1 MEGACGLGLRK
12 PFSLFSKGNAS
23 PLLPWEMGGLLRRLY
38 RQVCRRGCAA
48 GMLRPKGRAEPGA
61 FVCCKA
67 FPVEWGFSLQG
78 ILGP

>member
-1 MEGACGLGLRK
+1 MSFGLTQAFF
-12 PFSLFSKGNAS
+12 PFFFFAKGSAL
-23 PLLPWEMGGLLRRLY
+23 PLLPWEM
-38 RQVCRRGCAA
+38 GCAA

>member
-1 MEGACGLGLRK
+1 MSFGLTQAFF
-12 PFSLFSKGNAS
+12 PFFFFAKGSAL
-23 PLLPWEMGGLLRRLY
+23 PLLPWEMGCLLRRPY

-48 GMLRPKGRAEPGA
+48 GTLRPKGRAEPGA